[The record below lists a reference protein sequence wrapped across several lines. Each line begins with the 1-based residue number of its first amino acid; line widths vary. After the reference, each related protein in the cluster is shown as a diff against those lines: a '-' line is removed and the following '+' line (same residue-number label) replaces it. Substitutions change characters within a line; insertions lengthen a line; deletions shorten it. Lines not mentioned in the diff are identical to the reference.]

1 MNSGLATNRGQCQ
14 DAPIPTRHSLLNRLK
29 DWGDQTSWQDFY
41 NTYSRLIYNVAVKAG
56 LSDTEAQEVVQ
67 ETVIAVARKIGEF
80 KADPAHGSFSAWL
93 MRLTRWRIADQWRK
107 RQAGPASNLS
117 GAGGNWPELRSDDTD
132 SIGAIERVP
141 DPASLALDVVWH
153 AEWEKYLMDA
163 ALERVKQQVSPRQFQ
178 MFDLHVLQNQSVQE
192 TAKMLQASV
201 ASVYM
206 AKHRVA
212 RLVKKEVKKLERSQ
226 P

>member
-1 MNSGLATNRGQCQ
+1 MPEQLF
-14 DAPIPTRHSLLNRLK
+14 DPIPTRHSLLNRLK
-29 DWGDQTSWQDFY
+29 DWGDQTSWQDFF

-56 LSDTEAQEVVQ
+56 LSDSEAQEVVQ

-80 KADPAHGSFSAWL
+80 KADPTHGSFSAWL

-107 RQAGPASNLS
+107 RQTKTNASCAS
-117 GAGGNWPELRSDDTD
+117 GCRSEPWSDGTGSMNPIDN
-132 SIGAIERVP
+132 VP
-141 DPASLALDVVWH
+141 DPASLALDTVWH
-153 AEWEKYLMDA
+153 IEWEKHLMSV

-178 MFDLHVLQNQSVQE
+178 MFDLYVLQNQSVQE
-192 TAKMLQASV
+192 TARTLQASV
-201 ASVYM
+201 ASVYV

-212 RLVKKEVKKLERSQ
+212 RLVKKEVRKLERSQ

>member
-1 MNSGLATNRGQCQ
+1 MPEQLF
-14 DAPIPTRHSLLNRLK
+14 DPIPTRHSLLNRLK
-29 DWGDQTSWQDFY
+29 DWGDQTSWQDFF

-80 KADPAHGSFSAWL
+80 KADPAHGSFGAWL
-93 MRLTRWRIADQWRK
+93 MRLTRWRIADQFRK
-107 RQAGPASNLS
+107 RNKVGQASRLS
-117 GAGGNWPELRSDDTD
+117 GAGETPALCSDDTG
-132 SIGAIERVP
+132 STGPIERVP
-141 DPASLALDVVWH
+141 DPASLALDAVWQT
-153 AEWEKYLMDA
+153 EWEKHLMAA

-178 MFDLHVLQNQSVQE
+178 IFDLHALQNQSVQE
-192 TAKMLQASV
+192 TARTLQSSV

>member
-1 MNSGLATNRGQCQ
+1 MPEPSP
-14 DAPIPTRHSLLNRLK
+14 DPIPTRHSLLNRLK
-29 DWGDQTSWQDFY
+29 DWGDQTSWQDFFD
-41 NTYSRLIYNVAVKAG
+41 TYWQLIYNVAVKAG

-93 MRLTRWRIADQWRK
+93 MQLTRWRIADQWRK
-107 RQAGPASNLS
+107 RGKVGQASRLS
-117 GAGGNWPELRSDDTD
+117 GAGETPAPRSDDTG
-132 SIGAIERVP
+132 STGPMERIP
-141 DPASLALDVVWH
+141 DPSGIPLDAVWQE
-153 AEWEKYLMDA
+153 EWEKHLMTA

-178 MFDLHVLQNQSVQE
+178 MFDLHLLQNLSVAE
-192 TAKMLQASV
+192 TARTLQASV

-212 RLVKKEVKKLERSQ
+212 RLVKKEVRKLERSER
-226 P
+226 

>member
-1 MNSGLATNRGQCQ
+1 MPERLF
-14 DAPIPTRHSLLNRLK
+14 DPIPTRHSLLNRLK
-29 DWGDQTSWQDFY
+29 DWGDQTSWQDFF

-107 RQAGPASNLS
+107 RQAGAVPNPP
-117 GAGGNWPELRSDDTD
+117 GAGGNWPELRPGDTG
-132 SIGAIERVP
+132 STGPMERVP
-141 DPASLALDVVWH
+141 DPASMALDAVWH
-153 AEWEKYLMDA
+153 TEWEKHLMAA

-192 TAKMLQASV
+192 TARTLQASV

-212 RLVKKEVKKLERSQ
+212 RLVKKEVRKLERSQ

>member
-1 MNSGLATNRGQCQ
+1 MPEQLF
-14 DAPIPTRHSLLNRLK
+14 DPIPTRHSLLNRLK
-29 DWGDQTSWQDFY
+29 DWGDQTSWQDFFD
-41 NTYSRLIYNVAVKAG
+41 TYWRLIYNVAVKAG

-107 RQAGPASNLS
+107 RQAKPNIT
-117 GAGGNWPELRSDDTD
+117 GAGGWRSELWSDGTD
-132 SIGAIERVP
+132 SVSPIECVP
-141 DPASLALDVVWH
+141 DPASLVLDAVWQM
-153 AEWEKYLMDA
+153 EWEKHLMA
-163 ALERVKQQVSPRQFQ
+163 VALERVKQQVSPRQFQ
-178 MFDLHVLQNQSVQE
+178 MFDLYVLQDQSVEQ
-192 TAKMLQASV
+192 TARTLQASV
-201 ASVYM
+201 ASVYV

>member
-1 MNSGLATNRGQCQ
+1 MPEQLF
-14 DAPIPTRHSLLNRLK
+14 DPIPTRYSLLNRLK
-29 DWGDQTSWQDFY
+29 DWGDQTSWQDFF

-80 KADPAHGSFSAWL
+80 KADPAHGSFNAWL
-93 MRLTRWRIADQWRK
+93 MQLTRWRIADQWRK
-107 RQAGPASNLS
+107 RQAGPAPDAS
-117 GAGGNWPELRSDDTD
+117 GAGGWKPESWSDDTG
-132 SIGAIERVP
+132 STGPIERVP
-141 DPASLALDVVWH
+141 DPASLALDAVWH
-153 AEWEKYLMDA
+153 TEWEKHLMDA

-192 TAKMLQASV
+192 TASTLQVSV

-212 RLVKKEVKKLERSQ
+212 RLVKKEVKKLQHSQ

>member
-1 MNSGLATNRGQCQ
+1 MPEQLF
-14 DAPIPTRHSLLNRLK
+14 DPIPTRHSLLNRLK
-29 DWGDQTSWQDFY
+29 DWGDQTSWQDFFD
-41 NTYSRLIYNVAVKAG
+41 TYSRLIYNVAVKAG

-107 RQAGPASNLS
+107 RQAGPAPNPS
-117 GAGGNWPELRSDDTD
+117 GAGQTPVLRSDDTG
-132 SIGAIERVP
+132 STGPIERVS
-141 DPASLALDVVWH
+141 DPASLGLDAVWH
-153 AEWEKYLMDA
+153 TEWEKHLMDA

-178 MFDLHVLQNQSVQE
+178 MFDLYVLQNQSVQE
-192 TAKMLQASV
+192 TARTLQASV
-201 ASVYM
+201 ASVYV

-212 RLVKKEVKKLERSQ
+212 RLMKREVKKLERSQ